1 MIGFALLII
10 IGLVFAGLGLASLR
24 WGTDSRDYAIE
35 IH

>member
-1 MIGFALLII
+1 MIGLVLLII

-24 WGTDSRDYAIE
+24 WGTDTRDHALG

>member
-1 MIGFALLII
+1 MIGLVLLII

-24 WGTDSRDYAIE
+24 WGTDSRDHAIG

>member
-1 MIGFALLII
+1 MIGLVLLII

-24 WGTDSRDYAIE
+24 WGTDTRDYAIG